1 MALAK
6 MGMTISIL
14 PVASIGAGLGI
25 DYGIYMLS
33 RIIDEM
39 QDTGGDIKQSI
50 IRSFSTTGRAVV
62 VTGLVVVAGIAFW
75 YFSEVKF
82 QAEMGFLLAFLLSVN
97 VVGALF
103 LVPTLTYLFRSK
115 LFRGMKLGE
124 EGGDE
129 N

>member
-1 MALAK
+1 MFLAK
-6 MGMTISIL
+6 MGMTLSVL

-39 QDTGGDIKQSI
+39 DATGGDVEQSI

-62 VTGLVVVAGIAFW
+62 VTGIVVIMGIIFW

-82 QAEMGFLLAFLLSVN
+82 QAEMGFLLAFLL
-97 VVGALF
+97 LF
-103 LVPTLTYLFRSK
+103 
-115 LFRGMKLGE
+115 
-124 EGGDE
+124 
-129 N
+129 

>member
-1 MALAK
+1 
-6 MGMTISIL
+6 
-14 PVASIGAGLGI
+14 
-25 DYGIYMLS
+25 MLS
-33 RIIDEM
+33 RIVDEM